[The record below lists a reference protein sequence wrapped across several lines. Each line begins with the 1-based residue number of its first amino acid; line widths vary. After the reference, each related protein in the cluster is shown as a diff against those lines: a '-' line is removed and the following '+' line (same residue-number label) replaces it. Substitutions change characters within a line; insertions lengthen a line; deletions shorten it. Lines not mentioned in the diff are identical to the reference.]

1 VQEFPITLA
10 VVLALLSVALA
21 PLCEPQPNHIQ
32 DENALPGT
40 TAWQLDGPISDD
52 ASGQI
57 QGYASLTSVDQGDTI
72 DLHITVSPPQDYW
85 IEIYRMGWYDGDGRR
100 LMKKVGPLKGTKQD
114 ECRTFERPNSSVSCA
129 WDVGHSRSGSSVC
142 QAARLH
148 PWSEGCRPG
157 DSVGR
162 VLG

>member
-1 VQEFPITLA
+1 VHEFPTT
-10 VVLALLSVALA
+10 
-21 PLCEPQPNHIQ
+21 PNHIR

-40 TAWQLDGPISDD
+40 TALQLDGPISDD

-57 QGYASLTSVDQGDTI
+57 QGYASLTSVDQGDMI
-72 DLHITVSPPQDYW
+72 DLHIT
-85 IEIYRMGWYDGDGRR
+85 
-100 LMKKVGPLKGTKQD
+100 
-114 ECRTFERPNSSVSCA
+114 VSCA